1 MLDKKNREI
10 GDGEW
15 ETYQSLTGQILKS
28 PGSELEEMNQEKQ
41 TEKTRLFYLAGA
53 LLLLLIFIYMPVSR
67 KLESLLF
74 DGKIFLYRIFNS
86 KIDNDENKV
95 ALIQI
100 NDESLE
106 KYSKP
111 LSTVNF
117 ITFIKKIRKYNARAV
132 VLLTSVDSMKFSKA
146 QRKVLKK
153 LSGSVPIITS
163 YTFTKDMDGSGKLD
177 IKPSQNNQAEFIRN
191 SGFIMPTPDSDG
203 IYRKSRL
210 GIHISGKNL
219 VSVETAVFGFLR
231 RVSTQNA
238 ILGDG
243 SIYLDELRIPT
254 DREYNSIFI
263 PGNEHSYDSYSYH
276 EIMNSSNLKGLEGK
290 ILLVGETH
298 GENRNLFTVP
308 FPGKPEKSLLYTTAS
323 TLNSLLKNQ
332 FISNIP
338 PIMNMALLLLMG
350 AFVGIILPLTDQK
363 RLYLVSFITLLGFL
377 VMSVILFNLGI
388 NLEIAPLILMMPFF
402 IVIVI
407 SYRYYINH
415 TLVCKF
421 VPDPL
426 IKVLQNG
433 NPDSEFQTVVRT
445 CSVLFS
451 DIKGYTTLSER
462 YNPADV
468 MYMLEEY
475 INVMNKVVEKNGGY
489 IINYQGDGLLAVFG
503 LEDDSDQ
510 EKNAK
515 NAVKA
520 ALLMQDAIKDL
531 RRKWHVEYRELFVI
545 GIGIA
550 TGDIAIGTLGT
561 DTYRQYTVIGNTVN
575 LAARL
580 MGIGKAKRIPV
591 VVNEDTCR
599 LVKNRFRIKS
609 IAPTRIK
616 GKFENCKI
624 FEVEDYRT
632 GKIEISPGVNT
643 GDSPGRCIEKEDGIL
658 PENSCNDGDLVVFR
672 LSYSRTFTILSTGF
686 PRILEIPAL
695 AKAFNTCS
703 FSILLPTFTC
713 SR

>member
-643 GDSPGRCIEKEDGIL
+643 GDSQEDAL
-658 PENSCNDGDLVVFR
+658 KKKMEYYR
-672 LSYSRTFTILSTGF
+672 
-686 PRILEIPAL
+686 RIRAMMEI
-695 AKAFNTCS
+695 
-703 FSILLPTFTC
+703 
-713 SR
+713 

>member
-1 MLDKKNREI
+1 
-10 GDGEW
+10 
-15 ETYQSLTGQILKS
+15 
-28 PGSELEEMNQEKQ
+28 MNQEKY
-41 TEKTRLFYLAGA
+41 TEKTKLFYLATA
-53 LLLLLIFIYMPVSR
+53 LVLMLVFIYMPISR

-86 KIDNDENKV
+86 KIDNEENNI
-95 ALIQI
+95 ALVKI

-106 KYSKP
+106 KYPKP

-117 ITFIKKIRKYNARAV
+117 ISLLKKIRKYNARAV
-132 VLLTSVDSMKFSKA
+132 VFLSPVGNMKFSKA
-146 QRKVLKK
+146 QKKVLKK
-153 LSGSVPIITS
+153 LSASVPIITS
-163 YTFTKDMDGSGKLD
+163 YTFTRDMDGSGKLN
-177 IKPSQNNQAEFIRN
+177 IKQSQNTQLKFIRDK
-191 SGFIMPTPDSDG
+191 GFIMPTSDPDG
-203 IYRKSRL
+203 IYRKSLL

-219 VSVETAVFGFLR
+219 LSLETVVYAFMKEA
-231 RVSTQNA
+231 STSNP
-238 ILGDG
+238 ILGES
-243 SIYLDELRIPT
+243 SIYMDALRIPT

-263 PGNEHSYDSYSYH
+263 PANDHAFDSYSYH
-276 EIMNSSNLKGLEGK
+276 EIMNSSHLKGLKGK
-290 ILLVGETH
+290 ILLVGETYEDN
-298 GENRNLFTVP
+298 GKRFSVP
-308 FPGKPEKSLLYTTAS
+308 FPGKPEKSQLYITAS
-323 TLNSLLKNQ
+323 TLNSLAKNQ
-332 FISNIP
+332 FISSIP

-350 AFVGIILPLTDQK
+350 AFMGIVLPLTEPK

-377 VMSVILFNLGI
+377 VMSVILFNIGI
-388 NLEIAPLILMMPFF
+388 NLRIAPLILMMPFF
-402 IVIVI
+402 IIIVT

-415 TLVCKF
+415 RLVCKF

-475 INVMNKVVEKNGGY
+475 INVMNKVVAKNGGY

-503 LEDDSDQ
+503 LEDDADQ

-531 RRKWHVEYRELFVI
+531 RRKWHVECRELFVI

-550 TGDIAIGTLGT
+550 TGDIAVGTLGT

-580 MGIGKAKRIPV
+580 MGIGKLKRIPV
-591 VVNEDTCR
+591 VINEDTCR
-599 LVKNRFRIKS
+599 LVKNRFRIKNM
-609 IAPTRIK
+609 APMRIK
-616 GKFENCKI
+616 GKFEECKI
-624 FEVEDYRT
+624 FEVEDYGT
-632 GKIEISPGVNT
+632 GKIELN
-643 GDSPGRCIEKEDGIL
+643 
-658 PENSCNDGDLVVFR
+658 
-672 LSYSRTFTILSTGF
+672 
-686 PRILEIPAL
+686 PRINTVENQEDALKKKMEYYRRIRAMMEI
-695 AKAFNTCS
+695 
-703 FSILLPTFTC
+703 
-713 SR
+713 